1 MEVFEESTLNVYFLW
16 FIFVFPLI
24 YAYGFIAEQYY
35 ITLMSRENAPFMN
48 YERTLLILSLS
59 IKCDI
64 IKQMYYWDQNFYWS
78 FLHTKRRW
86 GSMQAPWPYYYD
98 ARIKRPRKHVS
109 FYSWFYE
116 MILWSE
122 QAFWVRDGWNEYS
135 FFTYDIGYF
144 IKKIKL
150 EIFKNF
156 RYCTNFVYIYVYYA
170 YIYLCVCVRTY
181 TPP

>member
-1 MEVFEESTLNVYFLW
+1 
-16 FIFVFPLI
+16 
-24 YAYGFIAEQYY
+24 
-35 ITLMSRENAPFMN
+35 MN

-98 ARIKRPRKHVS
+98 ARRIKRPRKHVS

-170 YIYLCVCVRTY
+170 YIYLCVCWVYYYNIDKIMEITHFRNLKINWVFFFY
-181 TPP
+181 LNRLKLYLKEIKHNVLSLRSKNK